1 MTRRYIIGTAKHRL
15 RTLLFGDV
23 RHKCMLCGAEVFDN
37 SGLCSRC
44 YSLMPLNNG
53 KTCIRCGCSL
63 ETLEQY
69 CINCSHGNKYIDKAY
84 SVYMYEGSVPKVIRS
99 VKFSNRA
106 DRIYILAQN
115 IAYKAKQLQLHCD
128 IVCNVPMIMSAQKVR
143 GYNQSQLLSW
153 YFCDI
158 MGMQYCDALV
168 KVHNTIPQEQLSRTE
183 RRANLAGAFR
193 ADKALVKGKHIL
205 LIDDV
210 MTTGATLDSCA
221 KAAKRAGALSVVGL
235 CVASGTIKL
244 TMEDNNGTVH

>member
-1 MTRRYIIGTAKHRL
+1 MRYILGTAKHRFH
-15 RTLLFGDV
+15 TFVFGDV

-37 SGLCSRC
+37 SGLCSNC
-44 YSLMPLNNG
+44 YSLMPRNIG
-53 KTCIRCGCSL
+53 KTCIKCGCSL
-63 ETLEQY
+63 PTEELY
-69 CINCSHGNKYIDKAY
+69 CINCSHGNNYIDRAY
-84 SVYMYEGSVPKVIRS
+84 SVFVYEDSVPRIIRS

-106 DRIYILAQN
+106 DRTYVLAQMLVD
-115 IAYKAKQLQLHCD
+115 KARQLQLSCD
-128 IVCNVPMIMSAQKVR
+128 IVCNVPMTTSAQKVR

-158 MGMQYCDALV
+158 MGRQYCNALV
-168 KVHNTIPQEQLSRTE
+168 KVRNTIPQEQLTRAE
-183 RRANLAGAFR
+183 RRANLNGAFR

-210 MTTGATLDSCA
+210 MTTGTTLDSCA

-244 TMEDNNGTVH
+244 TMEDNDGTVY